1 MKKWMIILLLIFFIT
16 ICGPKLHLSGS
27 SQEEKFPLS
36 FDLCEASKEINILIK
51 RKERITK
58 GVFPGCTIG
67 ELYVNGLYFCHTLER
82 PFDDSENFISSVPP
96 GKYDANLR
104 YKKGKQQ
111 WRIQLESTMTY
122 IFDQYDPFII
132 KGKTERN
139 GIQIHPGVRPEHTKG
154 CILVGEKGT
163 ESCRLCHS
171 KETFER
177 LLKEYF
183 GSSLYPNQNLKI
195 TVIIRNDYSKH

>member
-1 MKKWMIILLLIFFIT
+1 MKKWMIILLLIFLNSIF
-16 ICGPKLHLSGS
+16 GVKMHLSGR

-51 RKERITK
+51 RKERVTE
-58 GVFPGCTIG
+58 GVYPGCTLG
-67 ELYVNGLYFCHTLER
+67 ELYVNDQYFCHTLER
-82 PFDDSENFISSVPP
+82 LFDDTENFISSVPP
-96 GKYDANLR
+96 RTYEANLR
-104 YKKGKQQ
+104 YKKDKQQ

-122 IFDQYDPFII
+122 IFDEYDPFIL

-139 GIQIHPGVRPEHTKG
+139 GIQVHPGTRPEHTKG
-154 CILVGEKGT
+154 CILVGENGA
-163 ESCRLCHS
+163 EPCRLCHS

-177 LLKEYF
+177 LLNEYF

-195 TVIIRNDYSKH
+195 TVIIRDDYNNH